1 MFQQAAIYLILSA
14 AIAYVAYRF
23 YSSVK
28 KKQACG
34 KCELMKAAKADLK
47 K

>member
-1 MFQQAAIYLILSA
+1 MFQQSAVYILLSGA
-14 AIAYVAYRF
+14 LGYVGYRF
-23 YSSVK
+23 YSSIK

-34 KCELMKAAKADLK
+34 KCELMKAAKEAK